1 MTDSQLFCCCADDMD
16 KYVAGVSLYSNQME
30 QKVHQL
36 SAELEKERDNVKSM
50 RDDAICN
57 EETFVMVAALLIE
70 LSLYRKFL
78 RCQSVETCVCFEKN
92 MEFIFDTMDYSWVHP
107 FLMSHPRFLAS
118 KHSAM
123 PTPAKSGLPIKAALA
138 VGKNLQKIEESSK
151 LRFFSKQLLSLNHPI
166 SPLPHHVDPTS
177 FLASILP

>member
-1 MTDSQLFCCCADDMD
+1 MTESQFFRCRADDMD
-16 KYVAGVSLYSNQME
+16 KYIAGVSRME
-30 QKVHQL
+30 QNSHIMW
-36 SAELEKERDNVKSM
+36 AELEKERENVKIM
-50 RDDAICN
+50 RDIAMHR
-57 EETFVMVAALLIE
+57 EEAFVMVSASLIQMS
-70 LSLYRKFL
+70 SLYREFM
-78 RCQSVETCVCFEKN
+78 RCRSVEAWVHFEKT
-92 MEFIFDTMDYSWVHP
+92 MEFIFDAMDYSSIRP
-107 FLMSHPRFLAS
+107 FVLSHPCFLAS
-118 KHSAM
+118 TPSAM

>member
-1 MTDSQLFCCCADDMD
+1 MSECLLPFLWMW
-16 KYVAGVSLYSNQME
+16 GVQ
-30 QKVHQL
+30 V
-36 SAELEKERDNVKSM
+36 
-50 RDDAICN
+50 
-57 EETFVMVAALLIE
+57 
-70 LSLYRKFL
+70 FL
-78 RCQSVETCVCFEKN
+78 KRRKN